1 MRTPIPILM
10 LSAVLISGC
19 EILDVEP
26 TAQIQASD
34 AFTDKKGVTAALNGA
49 YDILQSAAISQDV
62 IVFGDLAAD
71 NLIHI
76 GTKKEYRQIS
86 DQHIFTENAYVE
98 GIWNDSYDGINRLN
112 NIIERIDEA
121 TGMSQGEKDE
131 VLGQCYFLR
140 AFHYFN
146 LVKYF
151 GAVPIKEAS
160 TRSQS
165 PEELNTPRK
174 GVDEVY
180 EFLISDLVTARD
192 LLAGSGKQSPV
203 YADEGAATALLARAY
218 LYTGQYPDALSMAT
232 QVLGMGYALAEGG
245 DYGTIFDE
253 SRSNNEVIFQI
264 DFLNDNETSGMA
276 DWFLPDGRFE
286 VSAWDSPAKENS
298 IYLAYEETDLRKPV
312 SVGVSDITGTLE
324 YYGKK
329 YTDFVTNNDA
339 TIILRLAEI
348 YLLAAE
354 ASNEIAYVAD
364 GEAFDFLNAIRT
376 RAGLN
381 AYSSADLPDQESFRL
396 AVEQERRLELSFE
409 GHRYFDLVRTGRAQ
423 EVLPQLGPLTGVNQY
438 LFPIPRSEFDTN
450 ESITQNN
457 PGY

>member
-1 MRTPIPILM
+1 MRTQLSTLILAA
-10 LSAVLISGC
+10 SLISGC
-19 EILDVEP
+19 DILEVEP
-26 TAQIQASD
+26 TAQIQAAD
-34 AFTDKKGVTAALNGA
+34 AFTDKKGVMAALNGA
-49 YDILQSAAISQDV
+49 YDILQSPAISQDV

-112 NIIERIDEA
+112 NIMERIDEA
-121 TGMSQGEKDE
+121 SGMSGEEKE
-131 VLGQCYFLR
+131 NVLAQCHFLR

-151 GAVPIKEAS
+151 GAVPLKEAS
-160 TRSQS
+160 TKSQS
-165 PEELNTPRK
+165 PEELNAPRT
-174 GVDEVY
+174 GADEIY
-180 EFLISDLVTARD
+180 DFLIGDLISARD
-192 LLAGSGKQSPV
+192 LLAGKGKQSPV

-218 LYTGQYPDALSMAT
+218 LYTGKFAEALSMAT
-232 QVLGMGYALAEGG
+232 SVMGMGYALVDGA
-245 DYGTIFDE
+245 DYGAIFDE
-253 SRSNNEVIFQI
+253 TRSNNEVIFEI

-286 VSAWDSPAKENS
+286 VSAWDSPTKENS
-298 IYLAYEETDLRKPV
+298 IYLAYEETDLRKSV
-312 SVGVSDITGTLE
+312 SVGVTDITGTLE

-329 YTDFVTNNDA
+329 YTDFVTNKDA
-339 TIILRLAEI
+339 TIILRLAEM

-364 GEAFDFLNAIRT
+364 GEAFDFLNAIHT
-376 RAGLN
+376 RAGLP
-381 AYSSADLPDQESFRL
+381 AYSSSDLPDQESFRL
-396 AVEQERRLELSFE
+396 AVEQERRLELAFE
-409 GHRYFDLVRTGRAQ
+409 GHRYFDLVRTGRAE

-450 ESITQNN
+450 ESINQNN

>member
-1 MRTPIPILM
+1 MRKI
-10 LSAVLISGC
+10 AVLLILAGVMSNGC
-19 EILDVEP
+19 DVLDVEP
-26 TAQIQASD
+26 TTQIQASD
-34 AFTDKKGVTAALNGA
+34 AFKDQKGVTAALNGA
-49 YDILQSAAISQDV
+49 YDILQSPAISQDV

-98 GIWNDSYDGINRLN
+98 GMWNDSYDGINRLN
-112 NIIERIDEA
+112 NIIERIGEA
-121 TGMSQGEKDE
+121 SGMTEEEKEDI
-131 VLGQCYFLR
+131 LAQSHFLR

-151 GAVPIKEAS
+151 GGVPLKEVP

-165 PEELNTPRK
+165 PEELNAPRSSSE
-174 GVDEVY
+174 EVY
-180 EFLISDLVTARD
+180 DFLINDLNTARD
-192 LLAGSGKQSPV
+192 LLLGKGRHSPV

-218 LYTGQYPDALSMAT
+218 LYTGQYPEALAMAT
-232 QVLGMGYALAEGG
+232 GVLGMGYALVDGT
-245 DYGTIFDE
+245 DYGAIFDE
-253 SRSNNEVIFQI
+253 TRSNNEVIFEI

-286 VSAWDSPAKENS
+286 ISAWDSPARETS
-298 IYLAYEETDLRKPV
+298 IYFAYEETDLRK
-312 SVGVSDITGTLE
+312 SVTIGESDITGNLE

-329 YTDFVTNNDA
+329 YTDYVTNKDA
-339 TIILRLAEI
+339 TIILRLAEM
-348 YLLAAE
+348 YLIAAE

-376 RAGLN
+376 RAGLA
-381 AYSSADLPDQESFRL
+381 AYSSADLTDQESFRL
-396 AVEQERRLELSFE
+396 AVEQERRLELAFE
-409 GHRYFDLVRTGRAQ
+409 GHRYFDLVRTGRAD

>member
-1 MRTPIPILM
+1 MQKQLSTLIVAAFLITGCDIL
-10 LSAVLISGC
+10 
-19 EILDVEP
+19 EVEP

-34 AFTDKKGVTAALNGA
+34 AFTDKKGVMAALNGA
-49 YDILQSAAISQDV
+49 YDILQSPAISQDV
-62 IVFGDLAAD
+62 VVFGDLAAD

-86 DQHIFTENAYVE
+86 DQHVFTENAYVE

-121 TGMSQGEKDE
+121 SGMTETEKGEI
-131 VLGQCYFLR
+131 LAQCHFLR

-146 LVKYF
+146 LVKFF
-151 GAVPIKEAS
+151 GAVPIREAS
-160 TRSQS
+160 TKSQS
-165 PEELNTPRK
+165 PEELNIPRSEA
-174 GVDEVY
+174 DEVY
-180 EFLISDLVTARD
+180 EFLIGDLVTAGN
-192 LLAGSGKQSPV
+192 LLAGKGKQSAV
-203 YADEGAATALLARAY
+203 YADEGAVTALLARAY
-218 LYTGQYPDALSMAT
+218 LYTGQFAEALSMAT
-232 QVLGMGYALAEGG
+232 GVLGMGYALVDGA
-245 DYGTIFDE
+245 DYAAIFDE
-253 SRSNNEVIFQI
+253 TRSNNEVIFQI

-276 DWFLPDGRFE
+276 DWFMPDGRFE
-286 VSAWDSPAKENS
+286 ISAWDSPARENS
-298 IYLAYEETDLRKPV
+298 IFFAYADSDLRKAAT
-312 SVGVSDITGTLE
+312 VGASDITGSLE
-324 YYGKK
+324 YFGNK

-339 TIILRLAEI
+339 TIILRLSEM

-364 GEAFDFLNAIRT
+364 GEAFDFLNTIRL
-376 RAGLN
+376 RAGLS
-381 AYSSADLPDQESFRL
+381 AYTSADLPDKESFRL
-396 AVEQERRLELSFE
+396 AIEQERRLELAFE
-409 GHRYFDLVRTGRAQ
+409 GHRYFDLVRTERAE